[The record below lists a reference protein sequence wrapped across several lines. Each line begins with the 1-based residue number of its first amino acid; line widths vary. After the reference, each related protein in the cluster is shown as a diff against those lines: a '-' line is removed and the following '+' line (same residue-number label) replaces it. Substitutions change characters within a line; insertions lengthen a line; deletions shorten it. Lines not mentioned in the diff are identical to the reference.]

1 MDEDEAGRANAPK
14 LAAKLGLNRTYI
26 VRTYSFDSKENK

>member
-14 LAAKLGLNRTYI
+14 IATKLGLNRTFI
-26 VRTYSFDSKENK
+26 VRTSSLF